1 MPTNPESYDKT
12 EKARIENKYQG
23 LWAYATE
30 ALWRADVPSEN
41 SANKNPSLSK
51 VGSTPPVTT
60 KKGAQ
65 HLPTMLSLTHT
76 QERVALEA
84 HIHPRSGVSGG
95 ISHTCQW
102 IATNNCID
110 TSELLVIGYGLPGS
124 KLCHLR
130 LIERNLNLQ
139 MIKFLDCV
147 ILKCFITITDN
158 KGLEGA
164 QQPHADARPWTV
176 AAMPL
181 SIPFSLIVI
190 H

>member
-1 MPTNPESYDKT
+1 
-12 EKARIENKYQG
+12 
-23 LWAYATE
+23 
-30 ALWRADVPSEN
+30 
-41 SANKNPSLSK
+41 
-51 VGSTPPVTT
+51 
-60 KKGAQ
+60 
-65 HLPTMLSLTHT
+65 MLSLTHT

-158 KGLEGA
+158 KELEGA

-181 SIPFSLIVI
+181 SIPFSLIMWTLTCLMWATQCKRHPQKQKILTPTPCSLTSPCCSSVFM
-190 H
+190 